1 MMVIAYQSSEFFS
14 KICLVSLCSLI
25 ENNLNEDDIYVYILS
40 KDFSYESLENVKGL
54 LKKFGFNR
62 DNVEIINISNLKD
75 RFDLTF
81 DDYEGKWGID
91 SFCKLLLGKLLPSSV
106 KRVLYLDSDTVVCEN
121 LHDFYHMNLDNYAV
135 AAVKDFISKEYY
147 DYFGLTDEEDVYCN
161 SGVML
166 FNLYN
171 WRRMG
176 IEQSISNYLK
186 EKKGFV
192 LR

>member
-1 MMVIAYQSSEFFS
+1 M
-14 KICLVSLCSLI
+14 
-25 ENNLNEDDIYVYILS
+25 
-40 KDFSYESLENVKGL
+40 
-54 LKKFGFNR
+54 
-62 DNVEIINISNLKD
+62 
-75 RFDLTF
+75 
-81 DDYEGKWGID
+81 
-91 SFCKLLLGKLLPSSV
+91 
-106 KRVLYLDSDTVVCEN
+106 VCEN

-166 FNLYN
+166 FNLDN

-186 EKKGFV
+186 ENKGFV
-192 LR
+192 CTRECKCRILFVRSETKGWIWQRW